1 MLDQNAAPT
10 RGSATRTLA
19 HWRIAGGLA
28 LAHVVLMFVGLS
40 QEVSPLHGDTAD
52 KVLATFAGASFDRVM
67 LGGLVESI
75 GFVVLLPALVFLA
88 RAVGRDTEAGRWA
101 AQTGLAAG
109 VGYVAVTL
117 ASGFPPGAA
126 ALYGAQHG
134 ADAQTVAVVDEIRIY
149 AFFLS
154 VLLLGLHAISV
165 GIAALADR
173 RSTRWVGYGGLLAG
187 IAMLSGV
194 AAGAINAA
202 SMVWIVWWVGVAVC
216 LLRGSGRTD
225 VAV

>member
-1 MLDQNAAPT
+1 MLDQNAPI
-10 RGSATRTLA
+10 RGTETRTLA
-19 HWRIAGGLA
+19 HWRLAGGLA
-28 LAHVVLMFVGLS
+28 LAHVVLMFTGLS
-40 QEVSPLHGDTAD
+40 QEVSPVHGDAAD
-52 KVLATFAGASFDRVM
+52 KVLATFAGASFDRV
-67 LGGLVESI
+67 LVGGFVESL
-75 GFVVLLPALVFLA
+75 GFIVLLPALVFLA
-88 RAVGRDTEAGRWA
+88 RAVGRGSEAGRWA
-101 AQTGLAAG
+101 GHTGLAAG
-109 VGYVAVTL
+109 IAYVAVTL

-173 RSTRWVGYGGLLAG
+173 RFTRWVGYGGVLAG
-187 IAMLSGV
+187 IATLAGV
-194 AAGAINAA
+194 AAGAVNVA

-216 LLRGSGRTD
+216 LLRGPGRGD
-225 VAV
+225 LAA